1 MCLIVFAWQVVPGVP
16 LIAAANR
23 DEFYDRDTTPA
34 APWSD
39 APHIYAGRDLKAGG
53 SWMGITRPT
62 PAGDGAAGDAAGGAL
77 PALRAD
83 CGGGDAAQATPVA
96 SARGGSA
103 ASAPSRFAAI
113 TNVRNPPEHNPL
125 APSRGQLVAGFLAG
139 AMSAQEYVAQIAPG
153 AAEYNG
159 FNLVLCDGKE
169 LVWYSNKG
177 GDDPRNG
184 QPLEPGIYGL
194 SNALLDSAWPKVLK
208 TKAQFASLLCLG
220 APEDAYF
227 EMLSDTTL
235 APDMRLPETG
245 VPLELERLLSAVK
258 IESPNYGT
266 RSSTVVKLYADAP
279 AELHEVQIR

>member
-23 DEFYDRDTTPA
+23 DEFYDRAATPA
-34 APWSD
+34 APWAE

-53 SWMGITRPT
+53 SWMGITR
-62 PAGDGAAGDAAGGAL
+62 GATG
-77 PALRAD
+77 
-83 CGGGDAAQATPVA
+83 
-96 SARGGSA
+96 
-103 ASAPSRFAAI
+103 PSRFAAI
-113 TNVRNPPEHNPL
+113 TNVRNPQEHNAQ
-125 APSRGQLVAGFLAG
+125 APSRGQLVADFLAG
-139 AMSAQEYVAQIAPG
+139 AMTAQEYVAQIAPK

-159 FNLVLCDGKE
+159 YNLVLCDGRE

-177 GDDPRNG
+177 GNDPRNG
-184 QPLEPGIYGL
+184 QPLEAGIYGL

-220 APEDAYF
+220 APDDAYF
-227 EMLSDTTL
+227 EMLSDTTR

-279 AELHEVQIR
+279 AELHEMQVR